1 MPKKKIL
8 IVDDEI
14 ELVDLVK
21 IRLEARG
28 YDVVTANSGL
38 EGLSKA
44 AREQPDLIILDI
56 AMAEVDGYST
66 LQKIRCDE
74 TLKETPVI
82 MLTAYAQMKSLF
94 EMEGISDYIVKPF
107 DAHDFV
113 ARVENVLKK
122 GK

>member
-56 AMAEVDGYST
+56 AMAEMDGYST

-113 ARVENVLKK
+113 SRVENVLKK